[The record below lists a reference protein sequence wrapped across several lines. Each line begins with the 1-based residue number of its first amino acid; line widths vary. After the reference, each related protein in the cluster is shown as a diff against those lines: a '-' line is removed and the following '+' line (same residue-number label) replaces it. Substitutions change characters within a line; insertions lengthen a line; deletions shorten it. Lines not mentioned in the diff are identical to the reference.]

1 MKDLLSKEKYDG
13 QIEDGV
19 FISPFPVPK
28 YQLLKTKWQV
38 SPKGKTVI
46 CRYSG
51 DGFKIAYV
59 HCKNAEAVHI
69 CYGHDREFLNSK
81 FTLKGHSTLVSDT
94 LKSNQRT
101 ENFQLLKGKYCSETV
116 LEQKEFE
123 SIFLALSPDWLDRY
137 QKELEN
143 TGRFC
148 GSLHKTLLNKLAK
161 PIRYSS
167 RVGDLV
173 GNLKKIMSPYF
184 FDETYLV
191 LKIKEVLFL
200 LHSEIRES
208 FTIANGIH
216 GDIRLLET
224 FVDYIEENFFFN
236 SNISTVY
243 EELGCSATAMNRIVK
258 SHIGITPKELLTQTR
273 MDYAKEQLESGAM
286 NVSELGHALHYS
298 TQNHF
303 SRAFRN
309 WFGYSPSQIKKES

>member
-19 FISPFPVPK
+19 FISPFQVPK
-28 YQLLKTKWQV
+28 YQLLKSEWRM
-38 SPKGKTVI
+38 SPRGKTVI
-46 CRYSG
+46 YRYSG
-51 DGFKIAYV
+51 DSFRETYV
-59 HCKNAEAVHI
+59 HCKNEGAVDV
-69 CYGHDREFLNSK
+69 CYGHDEEFLYSK
-81 FTLKGHSTLVSDT
+81 FTLKGHSTLI
-94 LKSNQRT
+94 SNTQESEQSPNHYHLSMCKR
-101 ENFQLLKGKYCSETV
+101 CSETV
-116 LEQKEFE
+116 PNQKEFE
-123 SIFLALSPDWLDRY
+123 SITLALSPDWLDRY

-161 PIRYSS
+161 PIRYNS

-224 FVDYIEENFFFN
+224 FVDYIEENFFYN